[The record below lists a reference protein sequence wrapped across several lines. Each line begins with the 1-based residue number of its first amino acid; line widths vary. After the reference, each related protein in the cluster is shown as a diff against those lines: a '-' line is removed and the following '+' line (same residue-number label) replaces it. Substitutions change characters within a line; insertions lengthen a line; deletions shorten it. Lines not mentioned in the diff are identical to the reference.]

1 MLKPTSSITEEHA
14 ALPATDATGIAV
26 VGLGYWG
33 PNLLRVLGDNADAEV
48 RWICDLDRD
57 RLAKYRRRHPSARVT
72 TRLDRVLSDPDVEA
86 VIIATPVHTHYNL
99 AAQVLVAGKHVFVE
113 KPLAPSSELAD
124 DLAELAS
131 ERDRILMCGH
141 TFVYSPPVR
150 AVKRMIEAG
159 TLGDIYFISS
169 SRVNLGLHQ
178 RDVSVIWDLGPHDF
192 SILLYWLSELPT
204 TVRAVG
210 RDSIVKG
217 IADVAFVT
225 MTFASGIV
233 ANVELS
239 WLAPSKLRRTVLVGS
254 ERMVIYDDG
263 ASEPVRLFDRGV
275 VYHDPETFGEYHLS
289 YRSGDILSPKI
300 ESYEPLGLEL
310 SDFIS
315 AIRTDQR
322 MEFHTAL
329 ARSVVR
335 IVEAADRS
343 LRAGGREVAL
353 TDHADISDQLFARR
367 GLALA

>member
-1 MLKPTSSITEEHA
+1 MLEPTLSPPQDTELA
-14 ALPATDATGIAV
+14 DGDPVGVAV

-33 PNLLRVLGDNADAEV
+33 PNLLRVLADNPDAGV
-48 RWICDLDRD
+48 RWICDLDRE
-57 RLAKYRRRHPSARVT
+57 RLARYRRRYPAARVT
-72 TRLDRVLSDPDVEA
+72 TRLERVLSDPGVEA
-86 VIIATPVHTHYNL
+86 VIVATPVHTHYAL
-99 AAQVLVAGKHVFVE
+99 AARVLEAGKHAFVE
-113 KPLAPSSELAD
+113 KPLASSSELAD
-124 DLAELAS
+124 DLADLAG
-131 ERDRILMCGH
+131 ERGRILMCGH

-150 AVKRMIEAG
+150 AVKRMLESG

-192 SILLYWLSELPT
+192 SILLYWLSEVPT
-204 TVRAVG
+204 SVRAVG

-225 MTFASGIV
+225 LTFASGIV

-275 VYHDPETFGEYHLS
+275 VYRDPETFGEYHLS

-310 SDFIS
+310 GDFVN
-315 AIRTDQR
+315 AIRADQS

-343 LRAGGREVAL
+343 LVQGGREVCL
-353 TDHADISDQLFARR
+353 DDTEIGEQLAARR
-367 GLALA
+367 ELALA

>member
-1 MLKPTSSITEEHA
+1 MLKTNKPTTSDIAST
-14 ALPATDATGIAV
+14 PVMGVAV

-33 PNLLRVLGDNADAEV
+33 PNLLRVLAERPDVHV
-48 RWICDLDRD
+48 RWICDLNTE
-57 RLAKYRRRHPSARVT
+57 RLAKYRLRYPATRVT
-72 TRLDRVLSDPDVEA
+72 TQLSRVLSDADVEA
-86 VIIATPVHTHYNL
+86 VIIATPVHTHYDL
-99 AAQVLVAGKHVFVE
+99 AAQALVAGKHVFVE

-124 DLAELAS
+124 DLAALAS
-131 ERDRILMCGH
+131 EQERTLMCGH

-150 AVKRMIEAG
+150 AVKRMLQAG

-192 SILLYWLSELPT
+192 SILVYWLSELPA

-239 WLAPSKLRRTVLVGS
+239 WLAPSKLRRTVVVGS

-263 ASEPVRLFDRGV
+263 SPEPIRVFDSGV
-275 VYHDPETFGEYHLS
+275 IYRDPETFGEYHLS

-300 ESYEPLGLEL
+300 ESHEPLGLEL
-310 SDFIS
+310 ADFVK
-315 AIRTDQR
+315 AIREDDR
-322 MEFHTAL
+322 MPFHTAL
-329 ARSVVR
+329 AQSVVR
-335 IVEAADRS
+335 IVEAADHS
-343 LRAGGREVAL
+343 LQIGGQEVSLQPAELAEPLADQRQRA
-353 TDHADISDQLFARR
+353 HA
-367 GLALA
+367 